1 MDSYFSTYG
10 VSYINNVLISAMSWS
25 MVIETLNTN
34 EGCFFVWR
42 FIESNDK
49 NISTSLISKSN
60 DGLMFFSG

>member
-1 MDSYFSTYG
+1 
-10 VSYINNVLISAMSWS
+10 

-34 EGCFFVWR
+34 EGCFFIWR

-60 DGLMFFSG
+60 DGLMFFSGEYV